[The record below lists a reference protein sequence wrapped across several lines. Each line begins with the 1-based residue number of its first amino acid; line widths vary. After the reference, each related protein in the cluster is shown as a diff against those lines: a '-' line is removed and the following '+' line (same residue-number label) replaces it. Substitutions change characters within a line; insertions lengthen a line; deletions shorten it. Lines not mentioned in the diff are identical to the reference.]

1 MTLRRF
7 VLALTPATRASAGL
21 AVLALAG
28 IGISTAN
35 TEAVVTQRFAAALEA
50 NASTETAS
58 LGTDRALVS
67 GSEAY
72 WLEKQRH
79 DNNGAALEPAAWSAP
94 VAGLSIGDR
103 ITISAGKTERVLK
116 VIAMTEIEP
125 SSAIVKASGASNG
138 NGAIR
143 QVAVTCRDVHAPD
156 TQSVTFIVPAD
167 TVQGP
172 AKTARAL

>member
-7 VLALTPATRASAGL
+7 VLTLTPATRASAVL

-50 NASTETAS
+50 NAPTEIAS
-58 LGTDRALVS
+58 LGTDRTLVS

-79 DNNGAALEPAAWSAP
+79 QANGATLEPAAWSAP
-94 VAGLSIGDR
+94 LAGGLNIGDR
-103 ITISAGKTERVLK
+103 ITISSGKTERVLK
-116 VIAMTEIEP
+116 VVALTDVEP
-125 SSAIVKASGASNG
+125 SNAIAKASGTGDESV
-138 NGAIR
+138 R
-143 QVAVTCRDVHAPD
+143 QVAVTCRDVNAPD
-156 TQSVTFIVPAD
+156 ARPVTFIVPAN

>member
-7 VLALTPATRASAGL
+7 VLALTPATRASAVL

-50 NASTETAS
+50 NAAGETAS
-58 LGTDRALVS
+58 LRADQALVS

-72 WLEKQRH
+72 WLLNKRH
-79 DNNGAALEPAAWSAP
+79 EAEGAALEPAAWSAP
-94 VAGLSIGDR
+94 VAGGLSVGDR
-103 ITISAGKTERVLK
+103 ITISSGKTERVLK
-116 VIAMTEIEP
+116 VVAVTDVEP
-125 SSAIVKASGASNG
+125 SNGIVKASGTG
-138 NGAIR
+138 EEPVR
-143 QVAVTCRDVHAPD
+143 QIAVTCRDVNAPD
-156 TQSVTFIVPAD
+156 ARPVTFIVPAN